1 MRECTAN
8 YLFRYSFKY
17 EEFILAESGGID
29 RQRPSEDRIVEKI
42 QQLKDGSRGGGWD
55 VLAVLSDILGIKFI
69 IVSNQQEDILIYE
82 STAGSLPLL
91 QRPRLLLQYCWSK
104 FLSVRS
110 NIGRPRLEE
119 QQTDLLKAICDI
131 AIYGSAAQDKRQFEA
146 IRSIHTLDELKDALF
161 HQGFKLS
168 RSATYLRLL
177 PRRSNT
183 AEGGRHVNPVPVKL
197 QKATNT
203 KHHDHSD
210 GRFCTST
217 IRSLEELS
225 SLLGPEEVAFLSQ
238 DDKARVV
245 IGLTAA
251 NKQSPFL
258 MHIEYRVKL
267 PDHNWVV
274 AQRHK
279 LIPSVTAGIII
290 KKNGLGK
297 PEAVGYSGPTYVGIR
312 SGKHSSSTAY
322 SHALDFK
329 RLTELE
335 EFAPILRHDGIIKPV
350 VVIVVDG
357 GPDENPRYRKVIQV
371 AIHHFLEHNLD
382 AIFIAT
388 NAPGRSAFNRVE
400 RRMSPLS
407 RELAGL
413 LLPHDHYGSHLDSQM
428 RTTDEHLERQNF
440 KFAGKTL
447 AEVWGGLII
456 DGYPTV
462 AEFIEPEASE
472 VDPESLECRDQCWFS
487 NHVRTSQY
495 MLQIVKCDNR
505 SCCSPLRSSL
515 STVLPGRFLPPPI
528 PLIHSSDGLKA
539 AGKDDHQ
546 HFPSLFVAISLDV
559 SKILPKSYLGFK
571 KIPYDL
577 FCPSQTNLVNDRI
590 CTTCGLYH
598 ASLVMLKE
606 HKKEHKVTAATKKIR
621 PKRVVT
627 RRRNEL
633 LVATADGGD
642 LDWLDSD
649 TVDLTGIPMDWAEAG
664 SDQQKYAERSKNG
677 VITGPPLKAVEVVA
691 TTTTAGWPKMASP
704 SPSVSGEVPESLQ
717 DRWHNSNDSGC
728 CEAIEF
734 CQDSGADSVSLM

>member
-1 MRECTAN
+1 M
-8 YLFRYSFKY
+8 
-17 EEFILAESGGID
+17 FIFSA
-29 RQRPSEDRIVEKI
+29 
-42 QQLKDGSRGGGWD
+42 
-55 VLAVLSDILGIKFI
+55 
-69 IVSNQQEDILIYE
+69 
-82 STAGSLPLL
+82 
-91 QRPRLLLQYCWSK
+91 K

-413 LLPHDHYGSHLDSQM
+413 LLPHDHYRSHLDSQM

-649 TVDLTGIPMDWAEAG
+649 TVDLTGIPMDWAE
-664 SDQQKYAERSKNG
+664 G
-677 VITGPPLKAVEVVA
+677 VENL
-691 TTTTAGWPKMASP
+691 
-704 SPSVSGEVPESLQ
+704 
-717 DRWHNSNDSGC
+717 NDSHPIID
-728 CEAIEF
+728 IEKHLLNPWGE
-734 CQDSGADSVSLM
+734 D